1 MNTKKRFIL
10 ERFHTVV
17 MTRPVLCV
25 SRLILCWQPR
35 WIIRLDLWVTVDNL
49 ISAQLA
55 LTGTT
60 GSDQKRN
67 LKQRRHKRWVF
78 NTLSQ
83 QFLSLWILVPARHFI
98 LTSIMFYLLCHKKC
112 LSKVWFILTLFKS
125 SRQSDKFDTSYSSP
139 WWNYHSP
146 RLSLDTVMSF
156 LISTIASGQTWIPDV
171 DSEEEWGVGGAILNL
186 LSYLSIFITNRHWP
200 LINSG
205 RKKR

>member
-10 ERFHTVV
+10 ERFHTAV

-60 GSDQKRN
+60 LWSDQKRN

-83 QFLSLWILVPARHFI
+83 HFLSPAILVPARHFI
-98 LTSIMFYLLCHKKC
+98 LASIMFYLLCYYHKKC

-125 SRQSDKFDTSYSSP
+125 SRQSDKFDTRYSSL

-146 RLSLDTVMSF
+146 RYSLSLDMVMSS
-156 LISTIASGQTWIPDV
+156 LISAVASGQTRIPDV
-171 DSEEEWGVGGAILNL
+171 DTEEEWGGGGRSSQFAE
-186 LSYLSIFITNRHWP
+186 LSFHLHH
-200 LINSG
+200 
-205 RKKR
+205 